1 MKSNR
6 YIFHIDFDSYFVNAI
21 RTIRPELKNKP
32 VAIAKNSIHS
42 IAVSVSYELR
52 AKGINAGMKVID
64 IKKIEPN
71 TIICDSR
78 FDLYSTLSSEI
89 FRYLEKNY
97 CSEIEI
103 ASIDECFLFFYHNQI
118 QNDEQALML
127 GKKIQSEILKKFKI
141 EVTIG
146 ISYTKFF
153 AKMTTNI
160 SKPFGIRLTNH
171 NNYQNNFWELDVEK
185 FHGIGSKIAT
195 KLRQIGIYKIKDLA
209 NCDFNNYSLREIFGT
224 VGFKYQEALNIDH
237 FDAYNSSTD
246 IKGIGNETTFNTITQ
261 SEEVILQSLN
271 SLVKKVSNRLK
282 MYAKMGKVITLV
294 VRKLNKGWVSKQRQI
309 LNYTNDEEIIK
320 KVAYNLFYEYFYET
334 ELLGIGLRV
343 TNLIESYNNFFKISL
358 FEETN
363 CRNNSKIDGIIS
375 TIKAKAKTNN
385 VYTLK
390 DYEVIQ
396 NRVNR
401 FGKKI
406 TTGIFKK

>member
-1 MKSNR
+1 MLKWLL
-6 YIFHIDFDSYFVNAI
+6 IF
-21 RTIRPELKNKP
+21 
-32 VAIAKNSIHS
+32 
-42 IAVSVSYELR
+42 LR
-52 AKGINAGMKVID
+52 
-64 IKKIEPN
+64 
-71 TIICDSR
+71 
-78 FDLYSTLSSEI
+78 
-89 FRYLEKNY
+89 
-97 CSEIEI
+97 
-103 ASIDECFLFFYHNQI
+103 LF
-118 QNDEQALML
+118 
-127 GKKIQSEILKKFKI
+127 K
-141 EVTIG
+141 
-146 ISYTKFF
+146 
-153 AKMTTNI
+153 
-160 SKPFGIRLTNH
+160 IRLTNH

-334 ELLGIGLRV
+334 EILGIGLRV

-401 FGKKI
+401 FSEKNHNRN
-406 TTGIFKK
+406 F